1 MVLLHGAHCQLPAL
15 LFSKVFNKR
24 TDQYGPQSF
33 ENRCRFAVEVL
44 EAIRTEVGDRLSIEY
59 RISAID
65 MVPGSPEIEE
75 VIEFARLIQDKI
87 DLLHVS
93 RGNLAINKLTP
104 YILPPAYMDHNT
116 LNTLHSLKRLLTS
129 L

>member
-1 MVLLHGAHCQLPAL
+1 MVLIHGAHCQLPAL
-15 LFSKVFNKR
+15 FFSKVFNKR

-44 EAIRTEVGDRLSIEY
+44 EAIRSEVGNRLSIEY

-75 VIEFARLIQDKI
+75 VIEFAKIIENKI

-104 YILPPAYMDHNT
+104 YILPPAYMDHNINMNMQQVQKGT
-116 LNTLHSLKRLLTS
+116 Q
-129 L
+129 